1 MRASPSR
8 RALLPHCN
16 TAPRTTRR
24 VAARL
29 VAARR
34 VALIGII
41 VSCLSLGLVALA
53 ASGQSPSEIQLPDNP
68 LRGRVLYES
77 KQCVQC
83 HGLAGSEASIGPILG
98 EGRFDGTF
106 LELGAALWNHVPGM
120 TVTFDVSG
128 MEWPQLSA
136 RQATELAAFLYFI
149 DYLGRPGDAAAGRA
163 VFEREA
169 CSSCHAIGGGEAN
182 IGPDLAELS
191 RFASPLSVAQ
201 QIWNHGPSM
210 FESMR
215 RMNVPPPLF
224 EDGDLADL
232 SAYIRQRAGPQP
244 RQPLL
249 STPGNPN
256 QGGQLFSAKGCSS
269 CHGSD
274 ARGGRG
280 GPDLAEFELR
290 RPAEA
295 IASTMWNHGLAM
307 SDAMAERGLG
317 WPQFD
322 DSELADLAAFL
333 YFLSFA
339 DAAGDANRGADLFV
353 SRSCSAC
360 HGLTEGEAAD
370 LTGPALG
377 GAAATS
383 SPANLVSTM
392 WNHAPLMKD
401 SILGN
406 DLPWPELSG
415 ADLRDLQ
422 AYLAQAGDP
431 PARPITLSPRPARDP
446 R

>member
-1 MRASPSR
+1 
-8 RALLPHCN
+8 
-16 TAPRTTRR
+16 
-24 VAARL
+24 
-29 VAARR
+29 
-34 VALIGII
+34 
-41 VSCLSLGLVALA
+41 
-53 ASGQSPSEIQLPDNP
+53 
-68 LRGRVLYES
+68 LYES

-83 HGLAGSEASIGPILG
+83 HGLAGGGASIGPLLG

-128 MEWPQLSA
+128 LDWPQLSA

-149 DYLGRPGDAAAGRA
+149 DYLGRPGDAAAGRG

-169 CSSCHAIGGGEAN
+169 CSSCHAVGGGEAN
-182 IGPDLAELS
+182 VGPDLAELS

-215 RMNVPPPLF
+215 RMDLPPPLF
-224 EDGDLADL
+224 DDGDLADL
-232 SAYIRQRAGPQP
+232 SAYIRRRAGPQP

-256 QGGQLFSAKGCSS
+256 QGRQLFSAKGCSS
-269 CHGSD
+269 CHGND

-280 GPDLAEFELR
+280 GPDLTEFELR

-322 DSELADLAAFL
+322 NSELADVVAFL
-333 YFLSFA
+333 YFLSFSDPAGNA
-339 DAAGDANRGADLFV
+339 DRGAEVFV
-353 SRSCSAC
+353 NRSCSVC
-360 HGLTEGEAAD
+360 HALGEEDTRD
-370 LTGPALG
+370 LPGPALAG
-377 GAAATS
+377 STAVS
-383 SPANLVSTM
+383 SSANLVSAM

-401 SILGN
+401 AILGQ

-422 AYLAQAGDP
+422 AYLARAGAERGPEAADRAP
-431 PARPITLSPRPARDP
+431 SKAP
-446 R
+446 